1 VTPGLQDILDL
12 EQIAVDVF
20 RGRSRPTA
28 ATRTFGGEVASQALV
43 AAGRT
48 APADRPVHSLH
59 AYFLR
64 PGDPGEPILYTVDA
78 IRDGRTFTTRRVV
91 AVQRGEPI
99 FHLSASFA
107 VVEEGFAH
115 QRPQLDAP
123 DPDDLPTAAQ
133 TLEHADERSRTWL
146 TRISEAFPLELRFP
160 DELPR
165 FATVRGE
172 RRDPHQRLWLRS
184 AQRLDDEPLIHA
196 CAATYASD
204 LLLLSSAL
212 PPHGVVIDDPGVLLA
227 SLDHAVWF
235 HAPFRADEWLLY
247 DQEGTWAG
255 GSRALC
261 RGRFFDRH
269 GTLVASVVQEG
280 LVRVTP
286 RPGRSGTPGWPGE

>member
-1 VTPGLQDILDL
+1 MTPGLQDILNL
-12 EQIAVDVF
+12 EQIDLNVF
-20 RGRSRPTA
+20 RARSSPAA
-28 ATRTFGGEVASQALV
+28 ATRTFGGEVAGQALV

-48 APADRPVHSLH
+48 APANRPVHSLH

-64 PGDPGEPILYTVDA
+64 PSDPGAPISYTVDA
-78 IRDGRTFTTRRVV
+78 IRDGRTFTTRQVV
-91 AVQRGEPI
+91 AVQHGEPV

-107 VVEEGFAH
+107 LVEDGFAH
-115 QRPQLDAP
+115 QLPQLDAP
-123 DPDDLPTAAQ
+123 DPDDLPTATQVLAG
-133 TLEHADERSRTWL
+133 ADEQTRRWL
-146 TRISEAFPLELRFP
+146 TRISEVFPLELRFP

-172 RRDPHQRLWLRS
+172 LRAPAQRLWLRS
-184 AQRLDDEPLIHA
+184 AQPLDDDPLLHA

-212 PPHGVVIDDPGVLLA
+212 PPHGVVIDTPGLLLA

-247 DQEGTWAG
+247 DQEGIWAG

-261 RGRFFDRH
+261 RGRFFDRR

-280 LVRVTP
+280 LVRVAQQPNT
-286 RPGRSGTPGWPGE
+286 SMK

>member
-1 VTPGLQDILDL
+1 MTPGLQDILDL

-123 DPDDLPTAAQ
+123 DPDDLPTAVQ

-286 RPGRSGTPGWPGE
+286 RPGPSGTPGWPGE

>member
-184 AQRLDDEPLIHA
+184 AQPLDDEPLIHA

-286 RPGRSGTPGWPGE
+286 RPRPSGTPGWPGE